1 MSSFIN
7 ATNVRNRSGAPIALI
22 SDTIIN
28 ILIDEVEVEMA
39 RWLNTKFVP
48 TEKIDIQD
56 GSGTDRFFTM
66 KNPLLAVRS
75 LKIDGTAEN
84 ADGLEVYR
92 PSGLVILGEN
102 TSSNVFPAKH
112 RSTVCK
118 YLYGMVV
125 DSETSTPLSS
135 DSSAGSSVVL
145 DVSSVNG
152 FTVGDWVEITGMD
165 GNKEVAQITDLNSQ
179 ITVDQ
184 LIFSHESGSTLIK
197 QEIPVYIKVYMEIE
211 AALAVAINA
220 IGSTYT
226 FNASYSIAEFS
237 VVKGVPYTHW
247 RESVEKLLKER
258 EMRRKRIK
266 PRPSI
271 LVG

>member
-1 MSSFIN
+1 MPTYIT
-7 ATNVRNRSGAPIALI
+7 ATNVRNRSGAPTSLI

-28 ILIDEVEVEMA
+28 TLIDEVEAEMT
-39 RWLNTKFVP
+39 RWMNTKFTP

-56 GSGTDRFFTM
+56 GSGTDRFFTE

-102 TSSNVFPAKH
+102 ATTNTFVSKH

-118 YLYGMVV
+118 YIYGMVEE
-125 DSETSTPLSS
+125 SSTSTTLSS
-135 DSSAGSSVVL
+135 ASSAGSSVAL
-145 DVSSVNG
+145 DVGSTANFV
-152 FTVGDWVEITGMD
+152 VGDWVEITGMD
-165 GNKEVAQITDLNSQ
+165 GNKEVAQITAINSQ

-184 LIFSHESGSTLIK
+184 LIFDHESGSMLVK
-197 QEIPVYIKVYMEIE
+197 QQIPTHIKVYMEIE

-226 FNASYSIAEFS
+226 FNASYNIAEFG

-271 LVG
+271 VVG